1 MFGHYPYGYF
11 MEYVIFSKDIEKHFS
26 PDFNKRY
33 IRTTINPAMFSSK
46 NNQHNR
52 LSFRKIYIFAV
63 RKKRLFVAQLVEQLT
78 LNQWVGGSS
87 PPEETISRFGK
98 YFQPAFFILLTF
110 PIFSIMALITEN
122 NIIGESLME
131 TARKMVVAART
142 APKGRGRNSIEI
154 VIATGGDIKR
164 ISDKMIEIGKKNA
177 VDFLIRDANNILLAE
192 AIVLIGTKAM
202 SVGLN
207 CGLCGFKTCA
217 GKDEHPE
224 CTCVFNQVDLGIAVG
239 SAVSVAADNRVDNRI
254 MYSIGLATMEMKLL
268 GEEVKMIFGI
278 PLAAYSKNP
287 FFDRK

>member
-1 MFGHYPYGYF
+1 
-11 MEYVIFSKDIEKHFS
+11 
-26 PDFNKRY
+26 
-33 IRTTINPAMFSSK
+33 
-46 NNQHNR
+46 
-52 LSFRKIYIFAV
+52 
-63 RKKRLFVAQLVEQLT
+63 
-78 LNQWVGGSS
+78 
-87 PPEETISRFGK
+87 
-98 YFQPAFFILLTF
+98 LTF